1 MEQHTKIHGNFQ
13 REPPRGQ
20 GEPPREAR
28 PSHLDP
34 TRGPSRSEGSN
45 GVKQTTGEIAQKGTI
60 HGSKETCI
68 CIICMCMY
76 IYVYIYMYI

>member
-34 TRGPSRSEGSN
+34 TRGRSRNFDGSN
-45 GVKQTTGEIAQKGTI
+45 GVKRIQPGGIAQKGTI

-68 CIICMCMY
+68 CMC
-76 IYVYIYMYI
+76 VYI

>member
-34 TRGPSRSEGSN
+34 TRGRSRSEGSN
-45 GVKQTTGEIAQKGTI
+45 GVKRIQRG
-60 HGSKETCI
+60 GSPKKERSIDRKRPVYVCV
-68 CIICMCMY
+68 C
-76 IYVYIYMYI
+76 VYIYNIYIHHI